1 MMATTLDLHLPS
13 HVEQSVFDD
22 GRSMASAVADSVAA
36 MLRLGLWQRGDAS
49 LLVSG
54 GRSPVPFLRALSQR
68 RLDWSRVSVSLVD
81 ERWVPADHADSN
93 TRLVRE
99 NLLQGAAAG
108 ANFVPL
114 YGGEPGPEEGL
125 AACELRLRS
134 LRRPFDAVVLGMGE
148 DGHFASLFPGRDELA
163 TLLAPGAPTVAAT
176 HPASAAHA
184 RITLT
189 LAALQ
194 NARNLVLQITGERKR
209 AVLER
214 AALHNTDER
223 ALPIAALLRQ
233 TAAPLRVFF
242 SPTE

>member
-1 MMATTLDLHLPS
+1 MMAMTLDLHLPT

-22 GRSMASAVADSVAA
+22 GRSMASALADSVAA

-49 LLVSG
+49 LLLSG
-54 GRSPVPFLRALSQR
+54 GRSPVPFLCALSQR
-68 RLDWSRVSVSLVD
+68 KLDWSRVSVSLVD
-81 ERWVPADHADSN
+81 ERWVLADHADSN
-93 TRLVRE
+93 ARLVRE
-99 NLLQGAAAG
+99 HLLQGAASA

-114 YGGEPGPEEGL
+114 FGGEPTAEEGL

-148 DGHFASLFPGRDELA
+148 DGHFASLFPGSDGLA
-163 TLLAPGAPTVAAT
+163 ALLVPGAPTVAAIR
-176 HPASAAHA
+176 PASAAHE
-184 RITLT
+184 RITLS

-214 AALHNTDER
+214 AALRDTDER
-223 ALPIAALLRQ
+223 ALPVAALLRQ
-233 TAAPLRVFF
+233 RSAPLRVFF